1 MRLTWF
7 PLVND
12 RRSTLAGLVLVLAM
26 VLGAASLT
34 YAQAAATP
42 QQQQQPAAGQQA
54 APAKPTLS
62 FQNDAGVIILYVKAD
77 KTADFE
83 DLMNKFKEALGK
95 VDIPEAKQQAAS
107 LKLFK
112 GPVGNGTAVYVFIA
126 DPAVKNAEYWFL
138 SILYK
143 AFPTDAQALYG
154 KWQDAKAATPP
165 SVFDL
170 TLLTKMQ

>member
-7 PLVND
+7 VPVYN
-12 RRSTLAGLVLVLAM
+12 RRPMLAGLVLAVALI
-26 VLGAASLT
+26 LGGASLT
-34 YAQAAATP
+34 FAQAATP
-42 QQQQQPAAGQQA
+42 QQPAATQEQ
-54 APAKPTLS
+54 APAKPTLT

-83 DLMNKFKEALGK
+83 DLMTRFKDALTK
-95 VDIPEAKQQAAS
+95 VEEAKAQAAS

-112 GPVGNGTAVYVFIA
+112 GPVGNGTAVYVLTA
-126 DPAVKNAEYWFL
+126 DPAVKNVEYWFL

-143 AFPTDAQALYG
+143 AFPADAQALYQ
-154 KWQDAKAATPP
+154 KWTDAKAATPP

-170 TLLTKMQ
+170 TLVNKMQ

>member
-7 PLVND
+7 SPVND
-12 RRSTLAGLVLVLAM
+12 RRPMLAGLVLAFALVF
-26 VLGAASLT
+26 GAASLT

-42 QQQQQPAAGQQA
+42 QQPAAAQQQA

-83 DLMNKFKEALGK
+83 DLMAKFKEALNK
-95 VDIPEAKQQAAS
+95 VDLPEAKQQAAS

-143 AFPTDAQALYG
+143 GFPTDAQALYQ
-154 KWQDAKAATPP
+154 KWTDAKAATPP

-170 TLLTKMQ
+170 TLLAKMQ

>member
-7 PLVND
+7 SLVNN
-12 RRSTLAGLVLVLAM
+12 RRPMLAGLVLAVAL
-26 VLGAASLT
+26 VLGGASLSF
-34 YAQAAATP
+34 AQAAP
-42 QQQQQPAAGQQA
+42 QQPAATQEQ

-83 DLMNKFKEALGK
+83 DLMTKFKDALAK
-95 VDIPEAKQQAAS
+95 VEIPEAKQQAAG

-112 GPVGNGTAVYVFIA
+112 GPVGNGTAVYVLVA
-126 DPAVKNAEYWFL
+126 DPAVKSVEYWFL

-143 AFPTDAQALYG
+143 ALPADAQALYQ
-154 KWQDAKAATPP
+154 KWTDAKAATPP

-170 TLLTKMQ
+170 TLITKMQ